1 MNKFLIPAI
10 LVATVMVAGI
20 FAFMP
25 IEKASTVHGTI
36 LLNAGGSSAILTK
49 SVTTL
54 DLNQEDIFHHF
65 TLISEKPYTIH
76 DIQVKAEIQD
86 NNPPCDDDRIRV
98 DIEGYPRVF
107 NNHTLADF
115 DGATERLLRS
125 GNPTTILDGNDD
137 VNPQIWS
144 DSVEDRN
151 RHNGPNQFTQD
162 TNIVLEIEFEEGCEG
177 TADFFADVTF
187 YLKGITED
195 DAVLRVDEDHPEF
208 DVEE

>member
-1 MNKFLIPAI
+1 MI
-10 LVATVMVAGI
+10 AGI
-20 FAFMP
+20 FSF
-25 IEKASTVHGTI
+25 IVVDKASTVHGTI
-36 LLNAGGSSAILTK
+36 ILNAGGASAIVTK
-49 SVTTL
+49 SVSTL
-54 DLNQEDIFHHF
+54 DLDGEDIFHHF

-115 DGATERLLRS
+115 DGATERLSRE
-125 GNPTTILDGNDD
+125 GKPTTILDGNDD

-208 DVEE
+208 GVEE